1 MTARSLQ
8 GHKRAAKRRVLNS
21 VKGGESK
28 EKETLLCRGQQ
39 STTVRSLQRRK
50 NAEWKA
56 GAETSHQMLGCRRK
70 AITIWQHLGSDTG
83 QPHLLA
89 QQNSCSSS
97 MWGRGQILLCLSH
110 CSTGCEMDGPREGV
124 AIALKSFL
132 YISPMLPE
140 KAFSWLLRWCLLP
153 QDVVSTG
160 SGA

>member
-21 VKGGESK
+21 VKEGESK

-70 AITIWQHLGSDTG
+70 AITIWQHLGGDTG

-97 MWGRGQILLCLSH
+97 TWGQRADPALSLTLQH
-110 CSTGCEMDGPREGV
+110 GCEMDGPREGV
-124 AIALKSFL
+124 AIALKNFL